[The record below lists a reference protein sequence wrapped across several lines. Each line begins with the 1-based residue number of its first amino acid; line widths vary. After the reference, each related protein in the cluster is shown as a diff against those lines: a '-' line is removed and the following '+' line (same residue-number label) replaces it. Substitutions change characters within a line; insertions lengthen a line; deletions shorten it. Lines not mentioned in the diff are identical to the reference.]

1 MSDPIV
7 NTLSKALHDAQRVIE
22 SERARNE
29 QLVARL
35 HEAGKR
41 EARYQELLQEQL
53 ELIALLEGHHVQGVR
68 DVA

>member
-1 MSDPIV
+1 MTDPIV
-7 NTLSKALHDAQRVIE
+7 TALTKALQDTQRALE

-35 HEAGKR
+35 HRAGMEEAK
-41 EARYQELLQEQL
+41 YQNLIREQL
-53 ELIALLEGHHVQGVR
+53 SLIELLEGHGLQEVP

>member
-1 MSDPIV
+1 MTDPIV
-7 NTLSKALHDAQRVIE
+7 KTLSKALQDAQRVIE

-35 HEAGKR
+35 HEADKR
-41 EARYQELLQEQL
+41 EARYQEQLVEQL